1 MSDCRRRPP
10 LPACVALLATLL
22 LAACASTPEPGPTTR
37 FDPVGY
43 GGGDAQGARTLAV
56 SRPADQRTRPGVLII
71 HGGGWDDGEPAD
83 MEAYVERVLAAGWVA
98 INLGYRLAPEHT
110 WPAQRGDLHAA
121 QQAIVENAARWG
133 VDPERIGVLGYSAGA
148 HMAAL
153 AAYEPN
159 PRTPPPVVVAAGA
172 GPFDLTQF
180 PESPIVRKFLGGV
193 PSAVGTQVYRDAS
206 PLFKVNAQVPP
217 TALWH
222 GTWDTLVPLEQS
234 RRLASALRA
243 VEVPVELHE
252 RFARGHFTNFLLD
265 EDDWG
270 EIRDFMAR
278 ALEAP
283 R

>member
-1 MSDCRRRPP
+1 M
-10 LPACVALLATLL
+10 
-22 LAACASTPEPGPTTR
+22 
-37 FDPVGY
+37 
-43 GGGDAQGARTLAV
+43 
-56 SRPADQRTRPGVLII
+56 
-71 HGGGWDDGEPAD
+71 
-83 MEAYVERVLAAGWVA
+83 
-98 INLGYRLAPEHT
+98 
-110 WPAQRGDLHAA
+110 
-121 QQAIVENAARWG
+121 
-133 VDPERIGVLGYSAGA
+133 
-148 HMAAL
+148 
-153 AAYEPN
+153 
-159 PRTPPPVVVAAGA
+159 
-172 GPFDLTQF
+172 
-180 PESPIVRKFLGGV
+180 